1 MVASVIKVHFPLSQ
15 APQFDEFAWA
25 GTAADAVPQ
34 NSEKSRSFASN
45 SEYRPE
51 LRRRPFASMKMQSQF
66 LTKAGRCAIT
76 MIVFFPRNPATTSTI
91 AASVTGSKFDVPS
104 SITRTSGSP

>member
-1 MVASVIKVHFPLSQ
+1 LNR
-15 APQFDEFAWA
+15 A

-34 NSEKSRSFASN
+34 NSEKSLSFAIN

-51 LRRRPFASMKMQSQF
+51 LRRQPFVSMKTQSQF
-66 LTKAGRCAIT
+66 LTKAARCASL
-76 MIVFFPRNPATTSTI
+76 FPSQSGDDSTI